1 MSRLPT
7 AEELFDTYFRP
18 WYPDQGNDRSLYGL
32 LPDLEEI
39 ELPKGTSISV
49 LQPLHNRNDRRAVLA
64 HLDRMTDA
72 AQQDFP
78 TLFGVTAP
86 PSPDWIAAFE
96 AQVDEAKIRSW
107 IEQSPPGDLQNN
119 LLVLTCETAV
129 ILAQQLISRRP
140 GLQWLPDVPYWES
153 ALFDLN
159 TRVRVPVFH
168 WVIKRLGADFGNEP
182 LQPKIDATIAFIEDT
197 P

>member
-18 WYPDQGNDRSLYGL
+18 WYPDQGNDRTLYGL

-39 ELPKGTSISV
+39 ELPTGTPISV
-49 LQPLHNRNDRRAVLA
+49 LQPLDDRKDRQAVLA
-64 HLDRMTDA
+64 HLERMTEA
-72 AQQDFP
+72 AQQDFAP
-78 TLFGVTAP
+78 LLGIQAPFGP
-86 PSPDWIAAFE
+86 HWIAAFE
-96 AQVDEAKIRSW
+96 EQVDEGQIQKW
-107 IEQSPPGDLQNN
+107 IEQSPPDDLQNN
-119 LLVLTCETAV
+119 LLLIVCETALL
-129 ILAQQLISRRP
+129 LAEELIARRP

-159 TRVRVPVFH
+159 TRVRIPVFH
-168 WVIKRLGADFGNEP
+168 WVIKRLAADYEKEP
-182 LQPKIDATIAFIEDT
+182 LLPKIEAAVSFIEDT